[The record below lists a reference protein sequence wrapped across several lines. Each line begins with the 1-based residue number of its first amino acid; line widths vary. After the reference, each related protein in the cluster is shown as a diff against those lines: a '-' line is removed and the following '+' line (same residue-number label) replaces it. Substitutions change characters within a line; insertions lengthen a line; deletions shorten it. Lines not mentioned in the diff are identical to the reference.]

1 MELWDW
7 YDKNK
12 IVTGKTHER
21 GKIIEDGYYHLVVR
35 VLLKNKDEKYL
46 ISKRDENRKEYPLLY
61 ECPGGS
67 VLKGETSLE
76 GAIRETFEEVGIDL
90 NNIPGKLIHTLISE
104 KYHVIEDTWLFNYDG
119 EINLSKATTNEVCE
133 VKWMTKDEIK
143 KSFDKGEFVPTLKY
157 ILEIGDKNE
166 L

>member
-1 MELWDW
+1 MVQNWCKVFYSIDRQT
-7 YDKNK
+7 KG
-12 IVTGKTHER
+12 VQ
-21 GKIIEDGYYHLVVR
+21 GY
-35 VLLKNKDEKYL
+35 
-46 ISKRDENRKEYPLLY
+46 ENR
-61 ECPGGS
+61 
-67 VLKGETSLE
+67 ETL
-76 GAIRETFEEVGIDL
+76 EEVGVDL
-90 NNIPGKLIHTLISE
+90 SNTIGKLIHTLISE

-119 EINLSKATTNEVCE
+119 EIDLSKATTNEVCE